1 MKRRAWLAWCAAGM
15 VISAVRPVHAQS
27 VVMISGPLAGSV
39 YFTRDAPGIWASE
52 VDRHLPE
59 IKTESA
65 PGLTT
70 AVTIRTPHPMD
81 GYRHYILKHKLL
93 DARFRLLS
101 QKTFNPE
108 RDHPVSHHVLPAGY
122 SGPIYAVSICNLH
135 DIWIEGVVIDGSAGA
150 WEPDHGAKSAR

>member
-1 MKRRAWLAWCAAGM
+1 MLFR
-15 VISAVRPVHAQS
+15 S
-27 VVMISGPLAGSV
+27 PLAGSV

-52 VDRHLPE
+52 VDRHLPA

-135 DIWIEGVVIDGSAGA
+135 DIWIEGIVVDGSAGA
-150 WEPDHGAKSAR
+150 REPHRSAKPVR